1 MGENRNYYLFDGV
14 AMRTMS
20 SNGQWPDKHVN
31 ILRILE
37 SGEIYGTGVSNEKG
51 GVQSFTKKETFLFL
65 NVSI

>member
-1 MGENRNYYLFDGV
+1 
-14 AMRTMS
+14 MRTMS